1 VDQVRRSANRVVAK
15 ASAEIQRLL
24 PGASVVHI
32 GATSL
37 PDGLTKG
44 DVDVNVRVPADRF
57 DEAVRELSSRYERAQ
72 IQNWT
77 PTYASFAD
85 GAEELLL
92 GIQVT
97 VVGAPDDFLIELHG
111 RLVSDP
117 ALRAAYNELKQ
128 EQAPHG
134 HAAYWLAKN
143 DFLRRVV
150 ASL

>member
-1 VDQVRRSANRVVAK
+1 
-15 ASAEIQRLL
+15 
-24 PGASVVHI
+24 VHI

-97 VVGAPDDFLIELHG
+97 VVGAADDFSSSCTVDLSAI
-111 RLVSDP
+111 
-117 ALRAAYNELKQ
+117 
-128 EQAPHG
+128 PHCV
-134 HAAYWLAKN
+134 
-143 DFLRRVV
+143 RPTT
-150 ASL
+150 S